1 MHMLHLQIGL
11 IEIVILLADTFDAS
25 TTSRLVVLQVVFYLF
40 SGIQWF
46 HQGAV

>member
-11 IEIVILLADTFDAS
+11 IEIVILADTFDAS